1 MQEKKD
7 LRYLNVRVVDED
19 DTPVSRA
26 RVMIVIYRE
35 TSLNNLT
42 DHTDNNGLAQFEF
55 DSGIS
60 ADIYINGILEL
71 LHVALDHE
79 VTVSI

>member
-1 MQEKKD
+1 
-7 LRYLNVRVVDED
+7 VVDEHD
-19 DTPVSRA
+19 APVSGA
-26 RVMIVIYRE
+26 RVVIVIYRD
-35 TSLNNLT
+35 TSPNNLT
-42 DHTDNNGLAQFEF
+42 DHTDNDGIAQFEF

-71 LHVALDHE
+71 LQVGLDDE